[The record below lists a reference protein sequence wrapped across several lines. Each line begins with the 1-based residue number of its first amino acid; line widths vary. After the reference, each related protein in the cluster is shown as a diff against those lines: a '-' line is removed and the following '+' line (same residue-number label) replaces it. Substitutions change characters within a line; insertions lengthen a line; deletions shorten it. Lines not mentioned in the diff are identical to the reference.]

1 MRPTLTHQ
9 CPALKFLLTP
19 SSHCCCCYFFIW
31 KHLSLFLHSQNIS
44 GCIFRMGKIFLTHRK
59 YLCFCSPFPCDL
71 WRQEFPLF
79 SLLLTS
85 EYLLGIPIRH
95 LIVMPTSRH
104 LLAST
109 SLALYRSENWDKFAL
124 QFTAPMLMVG
134 SFNPLPFKKATRQ
147 IYRLLNLI
155 HIFSTAFWVGSS
167 PVHPPTYSLFF
178 IKRLSVSTAVL
189 QCWCW
194 SQPAVS
200 AAMT

>member
-19 SSHCCCCYFFIW
+19 SSHCCCWTFYLEASIFI
-31 KHLSLFLHSQNIS
+31 LTQ
-44 GCIFRMGKIFLTHRK
+44 IFLDAFSEWGKSYSHIGNT
-59 YLCFCSPFPCDL
+59 FASVPPFPCDL

-189 QCWCW
+189 QCWC
-194 SQPAVS
+194 
-200 AAMT
+200 